1 MTILL
6 LGSGGREHAFAW
18 KMIQSP
24 LCDKLLLRRECWNA
38 AIAMLNVAT
47 DFDAIKTFVLGK
59 VEMVVVGLKILCKG
73 NYDFSMKNESYPS
86 YWSI

>member
-24 LCDKLLLRRECWNA
+24 LCDKLLLRRECGTA
-38 AIAMLNVAT
+38 AIAMLMLVT
-47 DFDAIKTFVLGK
+47 DFDAIKTFVLW
-59 VEMVVVGLKILCKG
+59 KG
-73 NYDFSMKNESYPS
+73 GNGCCRPEDPL
-86 YWSI
+86 

>member
-24 LCDKLLLRRECWNA
+24 LCDKLLLRLNAGTA
-38 AIAMLNVAT
+38 AIATNVNVSIT

-59 VEMVVVGLKILCKG
+59 G
-73 NYDFSMKNESYPS
+73 
-86 YWSI
+86 